1 MLRSTKVK
9 LPQNSFP
16 KVEHSA
22 LVGLEM
28 SLGVLKINKQK
39 SQLNRVRRP
48 EGGALLPFYDS

>member
-16 KVEHSA
+16 NAEHSA
-22 LVGLEM
+22 LVRLEM
-28 SLGVLKINKQK
+28 SLGVLKVNKQK

-48 EGGALLPFYDS
+48 ERGALMPCDDS